1 MISFLF
7 AVKRKSETFEV
18 MKVAFRLWQHE
29 YHAYAVNIL
38 YILDISAIWICTHGT
53 HDVCS
58 KIFEWFTLGSPCFLF
73 SAQNASVFLDASI
86 LPQLSLFI
94 QNKGYI
100 PKENSTWKTQRQRIN
115 FFLRFFV
122 LMWCCIHLSAHLGK
136 CTHTENYKPA
146 KAIFMRTTF
155 ELEKH
160 QLSWC
165 TNNDFF
171 DLLAFSLSLSLFSRS
186 LNAFLFHS
194 FVAPYHEKTV
204 QSRTIS
210 NCTSHSRYNNNGSK
224 IKKNVI
230 CYVMPRGF
238 AVNDFLFSGSFRCWC
253 SDIYIYTSLTFYVE
267 LSFTD
272 GSFAHVL
279 SIFFKYT
286 CIKVLFAINDSQQ
299 QQIQHQVYALHV
311 NNVIKT
317 MKSLYTICKPLFFV
331 LLFLLCSHCHIATFS
346 RITRFPSVFSQCVC
360 FFSRSIQKPKIEYTM
375 S

>member
-1 MISFLF
+1 MTQTGTKWDDFVFVCRQAQIRNIWSDESSVSFVTTRIPCVRRKYTIYLRYQCNLDMYTWNARRMLQNFWMIHPWFPLFFFLP
-7 AVKRKSETFEV
+7 K
-18 MKVAFRLWQHE
+18 ML
-29 YHAYAVNIL
+29 
-38 YILDISAIWICTHGT
+38 
-53 HDVCS
+53 
-58 KIFEWFTLGSPCFLF
+58 LF
-73 SAQNASVFLDASI
+73 SSMPLFC
-86 LPQLSLFI
+86 LSLCI

-100 PKENSTWKTQRQRIN
+100 PMENSTWKTQRQRIN

-171 DLLAFSLSLSLFSRS
+171 DLLAFSLSLSLCF
-186 LNAFLFHS
+186 LILWTFLFHS
-194 FVAPYHEKTV
+194 FVAPYHEKTE

-253 SDIYIYTSLTFYVE
+253 SDIHIYIRFSLSCSFRLPMAHSPMFYQFF
-267 LSFTD
+267 LNT
-272 GSFAHVL
+272 HV
-279 SIFFKYT
+279 
-286 CIKVLFAINDSQQ
+286 
-299 QQIQHQVYALHV
+299 
-311 NNVIKT
+311 
-317 MKSLYTICKPLFFV
+317 
-331 LLFLLCSHCHIATFS
+331 
-346 RITRFPSVFSQCVC
+346 
-360 FFSRSIQKPKIEYTM
+360 
-375 S
+375 

>member
-58 KIFEWFTLGSPCFLF
+58 KIFEWFTLGSPCFFFLPKMLLF
-73 SAQNASVFLDASI
+73 SSMPLFC
-86 LPQLSLFI
+86 LSLCI

-100 PKENSTWKTQRQRIN
+100 PMENSTWKTQRQRIN

-171 DLLAFSLSLSLFSRS
+171 DLLAFSLSLSVFSFSERFS
-186 LNAFLFHS
+186 VS
-194 FVAPYHEKTV
+194 FFRRAVSWE
-204 QSRTIS
+204 
-210 NCTSHSRYNNNGSK
+210 NGAK
-224 IKKNVI
+224 PNHIKL
-230 CYVMPRGF
+230 YV
-238 AVNDFLFSGSFRCWC
+238 S
-253 SDIYIYTSLTFYVE
+253 
-267 LSFTD
+267 
-272 GSFAHVL
+272 L
-279 SIFFKYT
+279 SI
-286 CIKVLFAINDSQQ
+286 
-299 QQIQHQVYALHV
+299 
-311 NNVIKT
+311 
-317 MKSLYTICKPLFFV
+317 
-331 LLFLLCSHCHIATFS
+331 
-346 RITRFPSVFSQCVC
+346 
-360 FFSRSIQKPKIEYTM
+360 
-375 S
+375 

>member
-38 YILDISAIWICTHGT
+38 RILDISAIWICTHGT

-58 KIFEWFTLGSPCFLF
+58 LFLLQIFLNDSPLVPPVLFRPKMLLF
-73 SAQNASVFLDASI
+73 SSMPLFC
-86 LPQLSLFI
+86 LSLGI

-100 PKENSTWKTQRQRIN
+100 PMENSTWKTQRQRIN
-115 FFLRFFV
+115 FFLHFFV

-146 KAIFMRTTF
+146 KAIVMRTTF

-171 DLLAFSLSLSLFSRS
+171 DLLAFSLSLSVFSFS
-186 LNAFLFHS
+186 EHFCSSFHS
-194 FVAPYHEKTV
+194 FVAPYHEKTE

-210 NCTSHSRYNNNGSK
+210 NCVSHSRYNNNGSK

-238 AVNDFLFSGSFRCWC
+238 AVNDFLFSGSFGCWC
-253 SDIYIYTSLTFYVE
+253 FDIYIYVCVSLSMCSFRLPMAHSPMFYQFF
-267 LSFTD
+267 LNT
-272 GSFAHVL
+272 HV
-279 SIFFKYT
+279 
-286 CIKVLFAINDSQQ
+286 
-299 QQIQHQVYALHV
+299 
-311 NNVIKT
+311 
-317 MKSLYTICKPLFFV
+317 
-331 LLFLLCSHCHIATFS
+331 
-346 RITRFPSVFSQCVC
+346 
-360 FFSRSIQKPKIEYTM
+360 
-375 S
+375 